1 MGYTTISNVVSPPRI
16 RLHGGAVP
24 VKDWLGGSSNNRNN
38 IKYYE
43 INMVH
48 EAPKC

>member
-24 VKDWLGGSSNNRNN
+24 VKIGWVAAATIAI

-48 EAPKC
+48 EAPKYH